1 MSYPPNS
8 PSIICRN
15 PQHGIYIAGLI
26 PDAKPTV
33 PSSSHKSS
41 ASSSHSRTSSSSTIS
56 WDISSTTPHNT
67 HTTTCAESGCN
78 NKVNIIPFSVLGGFD
93 ALDGAMNI
101 KARCNKCEPA
111 VIMAQLPEGHIPGW
125 KGEEVMSFA
134 AQKWEEAGEG
144 EEVVEG
150 QW

>member
-8 PSIICRN
+8 PTIIRRN
-15 PQHGIYIAGLI
+15 PQHGIQIAGLT
-26 PDAKPTV
+26 PDATPTL

-41 ASSSHSRTSSSSTIS
+41 ASSHSRNSSSSSTS

-67 HTTTCAESGCN
+67 HITVCVEPNCT
-78 NKVNIIPFSVLGGFD
+78 NKIAIIPFSVQGGFD
-93 ALDGAMNI
+93 ALDGAVNI

-111 VIMAQLPEGHIPGW
+111 VVMAQLPEEHVPGW
-125 KGEEVMSFA
+125 KGEEVISFA
-134 AQKWEEAGEG
+134 EQKWEEVGEG
-144 EEVVEG
+144 EEEVEG